1 MPGHAQR
8 GEAAEALRRILTCP
22 EHSPCS
28 QAAERLTL
36 PGLPSW
42 LLRRPYW
49 ADSPASQ
56 RYTKDVKGC
65 GRIVS
70 PGVKSPAKRGFRGT
84 PRASPRLRR
93 PIRHDKTFWGL
104 WCPKASP
111 KQMKTPSECWS
122 GLGVRTG
129 AGAGKTRIQIV
140 FVIRNL
146 PGSLPA
152 KPSIWDANLNSDHS
166 APGCNNQDQEAQCSP
181 PSSAMT
187 GCLRAGHSLPTR

>member
-1 MPGHAQR
+1 MKHPLPKHEQPNCTRLMPGHAQR

-93 PIRHDKTFWGL
+93 PIRHDKTFRAHPAVHGSAGSRKREPITLQMRGFNILTNAASIIGALASREGL
-104 WCPKASP
+104 EGSCTTRCALALI
-111 KQMKTPSECWS
+111 C
-122 GLGVRTG
+122 LGPRALG
-129 AGAGKTRIQIV
+129 PPV
-140 FVIRNL
+140 FDF
-146 PGSLPA
+146 PCKSLA
-152 KPSIWDANLNSDHS
+152 
-166 APGCNNQDQEAQCSP
+166 
-181 PSSAMT
+181 
-187 GCLRAGHSLPTR
+187 LR